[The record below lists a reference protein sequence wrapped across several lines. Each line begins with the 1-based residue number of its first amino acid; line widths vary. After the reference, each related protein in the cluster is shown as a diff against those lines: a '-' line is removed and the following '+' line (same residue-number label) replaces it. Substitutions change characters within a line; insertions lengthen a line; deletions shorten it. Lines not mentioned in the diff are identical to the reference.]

1 MPIASP
7 AIYAQRLRHTSWTE
21 VLQYAWLTLIGTAIL
36 KLMLPAFLA
45 QALRPLV
52 LIAPVLVI
60 VAKDL
65 SHLPDALQRLRS
77 AVAKRDWARVATACL
92 PPELVGLARL
102 DGQMRRGFVN
112 WLRRRPQPA
121 LPAGQALPYLERGSY
136 RTAIAIALFSVL
148 FELPLHALILPLF
161 IHDADQLRLIHVL
174 LLAGSLSTLAWVL
187 GDRWLLGKGCH
198 VLTAEG
204 LLLRVGARTEG
215 RIARQHI
222 AACERMDGPVLEWCR
237 QRGIARHTTLLASP
251 LPLDKPNTVLI
262 LKSNS
267 PVRLTHMGVERNG
280 LSCVF
285 LYLDRPESLVHAL
298 SAT

>member
-21 VLQYAWLTLIGTAIL
+21 ILQAAWLTLIGTAIL

-45 QALRPLV
+45 DALRPMV
-52 LIAPVLVI
+52 LIAPMLVI

-65 SHLPDALQRLRS
+65 SHLPDATQRLRS
-77 AVAKRDWARVATACL
+77 ALANRDWARMATACL
-92 PPELVGLARL
+92 PPELVGLVRL
-102 DGQMRRGFVN
+102 DGQMRRGFLN

-121 LPAGQALPYLERGSY
+121 LPEGRALSYLERGSY
-136 RTAIAIALFSVL
+136 RTAFAIVLFATL
-148 FELPLHALILPLF
+148 FELPLDALILPLF
-161 IHDADQLRLIHVL
+161 IHDLDALRVHALM
-174 LLAGSLSTLAWVL
+174 LAGSLSTLVWVL
-187 GDRWLLGKGCH
+187 GDRWLVGKGCH
-198 VLTAEG
+198 VLTSDG
-204 LLLRVGARTEG
+204 LVLRVGARTTGTIPLE
-215 RIARQHI
+215 HI
-222 AACERMDGPVLEWCR
+222 AACERMDGPVVDWCR
-237 QRGIARHTTLLASP
+237 KRGIALHTTLVASP

-267 PVRLTHMGVERNG
+267 PVRLTHMGVERDG

-298 SAT
+298 CAK